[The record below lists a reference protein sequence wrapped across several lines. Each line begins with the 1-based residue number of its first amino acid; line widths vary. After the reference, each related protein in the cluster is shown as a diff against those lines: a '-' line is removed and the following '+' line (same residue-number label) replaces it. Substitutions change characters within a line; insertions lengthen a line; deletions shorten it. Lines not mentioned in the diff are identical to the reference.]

1 MLAARIESG
10 VAVQGSLADDG
21 ALRALFWPFETGTL
35 HVPASPV
42 LFFGARAGAWI
53 GAQATERWQC
63 EQPFAPWAEA
73 LRQQRITV
81 QPRLDAESAA
91 TTLLLPPRQRDEARS
106 LLARALR
113 STAIGGLLV
122 AAAGNNDGAR
132 SLESDLRALAGAVHS
147 QSKHKSRVLWTRVDH
162 GTIDRALMDEWL
174 SLDEPRR
181 LGEGDAAFWT
191 RPGLFAWDR
200 VDPASALL
208 ASQLPATLGGRVA
221 DLGAGWGYLTM
232 HLLRQCPGITAIDLY
247 EANARALDPARRN
260 LADLLA
266 GRTSPAC
273 EVQWHDVATG
283 LPRRYDAIVSNPPFH
298 IGRADAPQLG
308 RAFIDSAAAAL
319 EADGQAWI
327 VANRHL
333 PYEALL
339 GERFRIVSTPV
350 QRDGFKVLHARQP
363 KT

>member
-1 MLAARIESG
+1 MQE
-10 VAVQGSLADDG
+10 SLAEDG
-21 ALRALFWPFETGTL
+21 ALRALFWPFETDTL
-35 HVPASPV
+35 PVPASPV

-53 GAQATERWQC
+53 GAQATAGWQC
-63 EQPFAPWAEA
+63 EQPFAPWAQA
-73 LRQQRITV
+73 LRQQRIAV
-81 QPRLDAESAA
+81 QPRLETGPCA
-91 TTLLLPPRQRDEARS
+91 TALLLPPRQRDEARS

-113 STAIGGLLV
+113 GTAADGLLV

-132 SLESDLRALAGAVHS
+132 SLESDLRSLAGAVHS
-147 QSKHKSRVLWTRVDH
+147 QSKHKSRVLWTRVDP

-200 VDPASALL
+200 VDAASALL
-208 ASQLPATLGGRVA
+208 AAQLPDTLAGRVA
-221 DLGAGWGYLTM
+221 DLGAGWGYLSM
-232 HLLRQCPGITAIDLY
+232 HLLRRCPGITALDLY

-260 LADLLA
+260 LADVLA
-266 GRTSPAC
+266 ARTSPAC
-273 EVQWHDVATG
+273 EVHWHDVTAG

-319 EADGQAWI
+319 EPHGQAWI

-339 GERFRIVSTPV
+339 GDRFHSVSTPV
-350 QRDGFKVLHARQP
+350 QRDGYKVLHARHP
-363 KT
+363 KR